1 MLCCVL
7 RVFLGHSLCN
17 FLVVLLALFL
27 PDALLSIRHG
37 APHLCEDRRDLTQT
51 FAAVFLSDA
60 RADDLG
66 PVNEGGKF
74 LRVFSAVLALV
85 LDLHSGSSLN
95 LAGLCL
101 L

>member
-1 MLCCVL
+1 M
-7 RVFLGHSLCN
+7 
-17 FLVVLLALFL
+17 
-27 PDALLSIRHG
+27 
-37 APHLCEDRRDLTQT
+37 TQT

-85 LDLHSGSSLN
+85 LDLQSGSSLN
-95 LAGLCL
+95 LAGFCL